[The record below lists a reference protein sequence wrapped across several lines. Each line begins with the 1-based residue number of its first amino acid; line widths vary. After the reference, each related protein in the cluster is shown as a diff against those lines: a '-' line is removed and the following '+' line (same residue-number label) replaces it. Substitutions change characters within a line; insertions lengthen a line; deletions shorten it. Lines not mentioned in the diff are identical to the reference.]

1 MDDTLK
7 VVTVSLFALLSLHF
21 SLERRARDDATR
33 QVNQA
38 FHSTGSLHS
47 TVESRGMLGMLAN
60 DVWSVD
66 LYSDHQTSDQLP
78 FYLYPRSGWKGHIR
92 HLRLHVTHFTLSGF
106 PVDRLEADI
115 PFVTYD
121 LGHAMYHDRLHIRS
135 SGIGPAEVQV
145 GRAGLETFILT
156 KYPKLVKA
164 IQVGFQDGKLTIQG
178 KLNLLGG
185 ETPFSAVG
193 FLAPREG
200 RYLDFLEPEL
210 TLNGKPASPE
220 FTAGVLKQLNP
231 VLDTERDLHL
241 NGFFTLTR
249 VELTDDSIVI
259 KGEASVPP
267 ASQRLGNPAPNG
279 GSPPAPPP

>member
-135 SGIGPAEVQV
+135 SGIGPAEVQD
-145 GRAGLETFILT
+145 GRAGDVHPDEI
-156 KYPKLVKA
+156 PQA
-164 IQVGFQDGKLTIQG
+164 
-178 KLNLLGG
+178 G
-185 ETPFSAVG
+185 ESDS
-193 FLAPREG
+193 G
-200 RYLDFLEPEL
+200 RLPGWE
-210 TLNGKPASPE
+210 A
-220 FTAGVLKQLNP
+220 
-231 VLDTERDLHL
+231 
-241 NGFFTLTR
+241 
-249 VELTDDSIVI
+249 DDS
-259 KGEASVPP
+259 GQTEP
-267 ASQRLGNPAPNG
+267 AGRRDAFLRGRLP
-279 GSPPAPPP
+279 GSS